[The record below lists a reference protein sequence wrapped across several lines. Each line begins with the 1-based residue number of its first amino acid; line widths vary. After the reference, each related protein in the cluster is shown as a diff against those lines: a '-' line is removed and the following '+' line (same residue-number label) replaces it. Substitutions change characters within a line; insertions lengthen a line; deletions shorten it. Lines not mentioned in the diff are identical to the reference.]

1 MDSLFTFHTN
11 VIKQIS
17 DDFYRF
23 LFEEINWNQRMLAIK
38 GPRGAGKTTLILQ
51 YIKYGNYRDDEQA
64 LYISADHH
72 WFYTHSLYE
81 TAEQFYLNGG
91 RRLFIDEVHKYDRW
105 SRELKNLYD
114 GFPDLKIVFSA
125 SSALDIYRGE
135 ADLSRRV
142 ITYNLPGLSFREY
155 LELMEGVDFE
165 KLSLTEVFEDHLTIS
180 RAISEKI
187 QPLPLFKRYLRNG
200 YLPIITESST
210 AEIPMRLSQVIN
222 AIIESDL
229 AYIEGFDAGTA
240 RKIKKLLGVIAESVP
255 FKPNISSLSRK
266 MQASRE
272 SVYAWIKFLEEARLL
287 NTLRQDGKGIS
298 TLQKPD
304 KIYLENTNLAYALKE
319 NPDIGSIRESFILNQ
334 LRNKGLEILLPK
346 QGDFKVGD
354 MVIEVGGKNKTIEQV
369 KGLPEHRIAADDI
382 ENGYGNKIPLWLFGF
397 LY

>member
-11 VIKQIS
+11 VIKQVS
-17 DDFYRF
+17 GDFYRF

-38 GPRGAGKTTLILQ
+38 GPRGAGKTTLMLQ
-51 YIKYGNYRDDEQA
+51 YIKYGDYPDEEQA
-64 LYISADHH
+64 LYLSADHH

-91 RRLFIDEVHKYDRW
+91 RRLFIDEVHKYDGW

-155 LELMEGVDFE
+155 LELTQGIKFE
-165 KLSLTEVFEDHLTIS
+165 PVSLNDVFQNHLEIS
-180 RAISEKI
+180 MAVSKKI
-187 QPLPLFKRYLRNG
+187 HPLPLFKSYLQHG
-200 YLPIITESST
+200 YLPIITESSA

-222 AIIESDL
+222 TIIESDL
-229 AYIEGFDAGTA
+229 AYIEGFDTGTA

-304 KIYLENTNLAYALKE
+304 KIYLENTNLAYVLRE

-334 LRNKGLEILLPK
+334 LRNTGLEISLPK
-346 QGDFKVGD
+346 QGDFKVGY

-369 KGLPEHRIAADDI
+369 KDLPKYRIAADDI

>member
-1 MDSLFTFHTN
+1 MESLIAFHTN
-11 VIKQIS
+11 VVKQVS
-17 DDFYRF
+17 NRFFRF
-23 LFEEINWNQRMLAIK
+23 LYDEINWDQRMLAIK
-38 GPRGAGKTTLILQ
+38 GPRGAGKTTLMLQ
-51 YIKYGNYRDDEQA
+51 YIKFREAIDREKA

-91 RRLFIDEVHKYDRW
+91 RRLFVDEVHKYEGW

-155 LELMEGVDFE
+155 LELTQGIKFDKISLSELFE
-165 KLSLTEVFEDHLTIS
+165 NHQEMSLAV
-180 RAISEKI
+180 SEPL
-187 QPLPLFKRYLRNG
+187 QPLPLFKSYLTHG
-200 YLPIITESST
+200 YLPIITESDT
-210 AEIPMRLSQVIN
+210 AEIPMRLSQIIN
-222 AIIESDL
+222 AIVESDL

-255 FKPNISSLSRK
+255 FKPNISSLARK
-266 MQASRE
+266 MDASRE

-287 NTLRQDGKGIS
+287 NTLRQAGKGVS

-304 KIYLENTNLAYALKE
+304 KIYLENTNLAYALRE
-319 NPDIGSIRESFILNQ
+319 NPDVGSIRESFVLNQ
-334 LRNKGLEILLPK
+334 LVNADLEVSLPNKG
-346 QGDFKVGD
+346 DFLVD
-354 MVIEVGGKNKTIEQV
+354 DTVIEVGGKNKTAEQV
-369 KGLPEHRIAADDI
+369 KDLPKYRIATDDI
-382 ENGYGNKIPLWLFGF
+382 ETGFGNKIPLWLFGF